1 MAGGGGK
8 AGQRKVWSGL
18 VMQVGLGSL
27 MCDKVGH
34 GTVRF
39 GMAGGASF
47 VAVWF
52 GRVRWG
58 LVWQRR
64 SVQARFDAVWC
75 DAVRSGSEMQVG
87 LGSAWCC

>member
-1 MAGGGGK
+1 MGAVRRGNV
-8 AGQRKVWSGL
+8 RCGL
-18 VMQVGLGSL
+18 VTQVWKGALGFVPNRL
-27 MCDKVGH
+27 GK
-34 GTVRF
+34 
-39 GMAGGASF
+39 AGGASF